1 MHRLAYLEKL
11 LYLCSEFVRTQT
23 KYRIMKKIILFAT
36 ALMMVGCGFMQNSAS
51 GNGSQ
56 QTTAGTQQT
65 AGTSTNAAMTA
76 GQGAGNALHA
86 LYAQYVADG
95 KKYNYKNTQNIL
107 NTVTLVANC
116 EGLKENYKNKTYLT
130 EFGKGMI
137 ASSLG
142 LVTQNNVEQVTNS
155 LVDMVKNSETVQTAT
170 AQAQSTASEA
180 AGYANTAAQYAG
192 ALSSLLSIFSGK

>member
-1 MHRLAYLEKL
+1 M
-11 LYLCSEFVRTQT
+11 S
-23 KYRIMKKIILFAT
+23 
-36 ALMMVGCGFMQNSAS
+36 
-51 GNGSQ
+51 
-56 QTTAGTQQT
+56 
-65 AGTSTNAAMTA
+65 A
-76 GQGAGNALHA
+76 GQGAGSALQA
-86 LYAQYVADG
+86 LYSQYKADG
-95 KKYNYKNTQNIL
+95 NKYDYKNMQNIL

-116 EGLKENYKNKTYLT
+116 EGLKENYKNTTYLK
-130 EFGKGMI
+130 EFGKGMV

-192 ALSSLLSIFSGK
+192 ALSSSLSIFSGK